1 MLVGAAGIL
10 VELFLAALAMIAWTQ
25 LEPGLGRS
33 VAYNVIILCG
43 VSTLF
48 MNGNPLL
55 RYDGYYVLSDAI
67 EIPNLGQR
75 ANAWLGICSSATCW
89 AWPPSRRR
97 APAGASSGG
106 SWAMRCCPSSTA
118 CSSCSWPS
126 SWWRGSSFLRRPA
139 GLLGHPEHHCH
150 AAVAAGAAAV
160 HRPADP
166 GAPGR
171 SYAITALCV
180 LAAAGLAG
188 AVPMPSSTDT
198 EGVVWVPPSAQVR
211 APVAGFVRER
221 QAADDALVAAG
232 APLLALENDEL
243 QRRDAM
249 LAAQVD
255 EYQARYVQA
264 HAQNPVQAAITRHQW
279 QSLLTEKRAVDEQVQ
294 SQQVRSRHAGRY
306 VSAQPEDMTGRYVQR
321 GELLGYVLT
330 EAETVRVVV
339 PQSSLERIHRSLEG
353 VRVRLV
359 QDAGRE
365 FEARVLREVP
375 SATDELPSMALSL
388 QGGGSIGVDPRK
400 SQEGRAKSA
409 ENLFVMD
416 LQLPPDAPRGY
427 VGARVYV
434 KFSHEPRP
442 IALQAYDMVRQMV
455 LRQLKL

>member
-1 MLVGAAGIL
+1 M
-10 VELFLAALAMIAWTQ
+10 ELFLAALAMIAWTQ

-75 ANAWLGICSSATCW
+75 ANAWLGYLFKRYVLGLA
-89 AWPPSRRR
+89 AVEAPRASR
-97 APAGASSGG
+97 ASSGG

-139 GLLGHPEHHCH
+139 GLLGHPEHIVMPLWRL
-150 AAVAAGAAAV
+150 A
-160 HRPADP
+160 RQLFTDP
-166 GAPGR
+166 QIQARRGR

-232 APLLALENDEL
+232 EPLLALENDEL

-279 QSLLTEKRAVDEQVQ
+279 QSLLTEKRTVDEQVQ

-306 VSAQPEDMTGRYVQR
+306 VRPSRGHDRPLRPARRAAGLCADRGRDGARGCAAVQPGADPSLAGRR
-321 GELLGYVLT
+321 
-330 EAETVRVVV
+330 ARAA
-339 PQSSLERIHRSLEG
+339 
-353 VRVRLV
+353 V

-365 FEARVLREVP
+365 FE
-375 SATDELPSMALSL
+375 
-388 QGGGSIGVDPRK
+388 
-400 SQEGRAKSA
+400 RACCAKCRR
-409 ENLFVMD
+409 
-416 LQLPPDAPRGY
+416 PPTSCPAWR
-427 VGARVYV
+427 
-434 KFSHEPRP
+434 
-442 IALQAYDMVRQMV
+442 
-455 LRQLKL
+455 